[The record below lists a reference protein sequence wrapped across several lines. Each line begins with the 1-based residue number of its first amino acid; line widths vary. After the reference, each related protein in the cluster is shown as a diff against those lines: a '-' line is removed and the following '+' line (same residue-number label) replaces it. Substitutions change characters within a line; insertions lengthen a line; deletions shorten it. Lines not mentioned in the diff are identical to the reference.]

1 MMPKLTVGQKPAAI
15 SRETSVSSAAA
26 KLHEKPSAAVDSDAY
41 VLLTRMIERLHRRHL
56 DVLRFELD
64 RLGVGEISAAQVLML
79 TKIKDQSI
87 SVRDLVERG
96 YYLGSNASY
105 NIKQLVDSGLV
116 EQERSTHDRRSI
128 RVRLSDKGKELCA
141 RVAEAEERHAQALG
155 TSVEDRKALDT
166 ASQILRRLEIA
177 WADYLH
183 DQAL

>member
-1 MMPKLTVGQKPAAI
+1 MPPKVKSGFTTDGSDEGKNV
-15 SRETSVSSAAA
+15 TSPAA
-26 KLHEKPSAAVDSDAY
+26 KLQEKPSAASDSDAY

-64 RLGVGEISAAQVLML
+64 RLGVANISAAQVLML
-79 TKIKDQSI
+79 TKIRDQSI

-116 EQERSTHDRRSI
+116 EQERSAHDRRSI

-141 RVAEAEERHAQALG
+141 RVAEAEERHAHVLG
-155 TSVEDRKALDT
+155 SSAEDRKALEGV
-166 ASQILRRLEIA
+166 SQVLRRLEIA

-183 DQAL
+183 DQTL

>member
-1 MMPKLTVGQKPAAI
+1 MPPKLGNVPRVGGAGERQ
-15 SRETSVSSAAA
+15 TVSSAAP
-26 KLHEKPSAAVDSDAY
+26 KLQEKPSASVDSDAY
-41 VLLTRMIERLHRRHL
+41 VLLTRMMERLHRRHL
-56 DVLRFELD
+56 DVLRFEID
-64 RLGVGEISAAQVLML
+64 RLGIQGISAAQVLML

-116 EQERSTHDRRSI
+116 EQERSAHDRRSI

-141 RVAEAEERHAQALG
+141 KIAEAEDRHAQALG
-155 TSVEDRKALDT
+155 TGADERKAIEGACQT
-166 ASQILRRLEIA
+166 LRRLEIA

-183 DQAL
+183 DQGL